1 MMDSPGEVSSF
12 HANLQRGELLRQQNR
27 FPEAESYLQRAIGEQ
42 PDNAEGYYQ
51 LAFCYCNWTG
61 HSKKAL
67 EVIDRAVSLEP
78 NRAEFFALKSWI
90 LGNLKKYKDALQA
103 AKQGLEE
110 NPHDLLALN
119 SRTRAYTL
127 LYKWV
132 EAEASALETQSYY
145 SRNELAASFLAQA
158 LRQQGKMEESQAVTA
173 RLLAQV
179 PNSAMAQCNAGWSAL
194 QIGDHRSANQFF
206 MEALRLDPGY
216 DYARQ
221 GLLHSF
227 NSRVWI
233 YRIYFQMIAWLG
245 KFGRGMRFFFLALI
259 YIVYQSILAGI
270 RSQYGE
276 VESQEW
282 IIVAMV
288 FYLILFGFG
297 RSFGNFFL
305 LFDRFARHALTSK
318 EKRFSLIV
326 AFLYGCALGAE
337 IYMGGWLQAAILV
350 GILIYFFSGVFVPRF
365 QDTFRPSS

>member
-1 MMDSPGEVSSF
+1 MNDEIASSYQ
-12 HANLQRGELLRQQNR
+12 ANLQRGELLRRQNR
-27 FPEAESYLQRAIGEQ
+27 FPEAEGYLQRAIGEE
-42 PDNAEGYYQ
+42 PSNAEGYYE
-51 LAFCYCNWTG
+51 LAFCYCNWSG

-67 EVIDRAVSLEP
+67 DAIDRAISLNP
-78 NRAEFFALKSWI
+78 NRADHFALRSWI
-90 LGNLKKYKDALQA
+90 LGNLNKHKESLQIAHHAL
-103 AKQGLEE
+103 GM

-119 SRTRAYTL
+119 SRTRAYGML
-127 LYKWV
+127 CNWAKS
-132 EAEASALETQSYY
+132 EESALHTLSFYP
-145 SRNELAASFLAQA
+145 RNELAANFLAQA
-158 LRQQGKMEESQAVTA
+158 LRQQGRMDESHAVTA

-179 PNSAMAQCNAGWSAL
+179 PDSAMAQCNAGWSAL
-194 QIGDHRSANQFF
+194 QIGHHRSANQFF
-206 MEALRLDPGY
+206 MEALRLDPDY
-216 DYARQ
+216 DYARR

-245 KFGRGMRFFFLALI
+245 KFGRGTRFFFLALI
-259 YIVYQSILAGI
+259 YSVYQFILAGI
-270 RSQYGE
+270 RSEYSE

-305 LFDRFARHALTSK
+305 LFDRFARHALTAK

-337 IYMGGWLQAAILV
+337 IYMGGWLQAAILT
-350 GILIYFFSGVFVPRF
+350 GILLYFFWGVLVPRF
-365 QDTFRPSS
+365 QDAFAPK